1 MPRGIDLEDIKWHVV
16 STAPIANPCVK
27 DNETGKRAKNEDGSC
42 KYGKETV
49 SYTHL
54 TLPTKA

>member
-27 DNETGKRAKNEDGSC
+27 DNETGKREKDEDC
-42 KYGKETV
+42 LL
-49 SYTHL
+49 YTS
-54 TLPTKA
+54 PSPRDRQKSRMPSSA